1 MVDRETAFRGFAA
14 VAAFAT
20 IAIECHL
27 AFAEPTA
34 SSPSPALATVQEV
47 IQSRTDVWGDAAIS
61 QPNGASY
68 DFFKDLLPPLR
79 WVNTQFRHYP
89 IVLGA
94 PRTAI
99 KARLVSNGSAVNAHA
114 EKPPMWTEQG
124 TPVSFYIGDSAEHF
138 GEKLARLRGP
148 EYLEGYLPI
157 VSIGYQ
163 ATDTPIQERVFAP
176 VTEKYSAQG
185 TLFVKFSSSHH
196 ADKLPTIEARIE
208 SDAPL

>member
-34 SSPSPALATVQEV
+34 SSPSSALPTVQEMV
-47 IQSRTDVWGDAAIS
+47 QSRTDVWGDAAMS

-79 WVNTQFRHYP
+79 WVNAQFRHYP
-89 IVLGA
+89 IVLSA
-94 PRTAI
+94 PRAAI
-99 KARLVSNGSAVNAHA
+99 KARLVSNGSAVNPHA
-114 EKPPMWTEQG
+114 DKPPMWTDQG
-124 TPVSFYIGDSAEHF
+124 TPVSFYIGDSTEHF
-138 GEKLARLRGP
+138 GETLARLVGP

-157 VSIGYQ
+157 VTTGYQ
-163 ATDTPIQERVFAP
+163 AAETRIQERVFA
-176 VTEKYSAQG
+176 
-185 TLFVKFSSSHH
+185 
-196 ADKLPTIEARIE
+196 
-208 SDAPL
+208 